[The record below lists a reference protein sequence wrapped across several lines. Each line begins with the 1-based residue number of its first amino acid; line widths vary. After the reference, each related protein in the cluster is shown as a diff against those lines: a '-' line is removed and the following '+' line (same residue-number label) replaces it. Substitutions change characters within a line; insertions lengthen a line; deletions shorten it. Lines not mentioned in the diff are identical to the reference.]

1 MYKSEFDR
9 LVQSPLVFGGY
20 FFHGED
26 DFLAETYGLKV
37 AQLLA
42 NGDDITKLYFDEYKF
57 DIAHDFLSQS
67 SLFSSNNILFI
78 KVGKK
83 IPKKDLDRLL
93 EACKINPDSKVIISA
108 LGEGDF
114 RSMESSFNKKSNGV
128 AVRFYKLKD
137 YEAINFLKDSITDD
151 NLQVDVQGLEFLYSM
166 HQKDLGLCVSDL
178 KKLSILDEQISA
190 KTISLHCF
198 GLGSVNLEEFLEK
211 LFTNQ
216 AINKDLYN
224 ILEEGI
230 NEVQLVTRI
239 MQHAQMLF
247 MVNSYLR
254 MHGELNIKEIWG
266 YNLPKQIAQGYAN
279 IAMKF
284 KQEDFTYMFN
294 YLSELELELKSGKVI
309 DLNAYT
315 QSKIRIFLR

>member
-9 LVQSPLVFGGY
+9 LLQSPLAFNGY
-20 FFHGED
+20 LFHGED
-26 DFLAETYGLKV
+26 DFLAESYGLKV
-37 AQLLA
+37 AKILA

-57 DIAHDFLSQS
+57 DVAHDFLSQS

-83 IPKKDLDRLL
+83 IPKKDLDKLL
-93 EACKINPDSKVIISA
+93 EACQINPDSKIIISA

-114 RSMESSFNKKSNGV
+114 RSMESSFSKKTNGV

-137 YEAINFLKDSITDD
+137 YEAINFLKNSIT
-151 NLQVDVQGLEFLYSM
+151 NENIQVDVQGLEFLYFM

-178 KKLSILDEQISA
+178 KKLSILNEPISA

-198 GLGSVNLEEFLEK
+198 GLGSVSLEDFLEK

-216 AINKDLYN
+216 PIKKDLYN

-266 YNLPKQIAQGYAN
+266 YNLPKPIAQNYAN

-284 KQEDFTYMFN
+284 RQEEYCDMLN

-309 DLNAYT
+309 DLNAYV
-315 QSKIRIFLR
+315 QAKLRVFLR

>member
-1 MYKSEFDR
+1 
-9 LVQSPLVFGGY
+9 
-20 FFHGED
+20 
-26 DFLAETYGLKV
+26 
-37 AQLLA
+37 
-42 NGDDITKLYFDEYKF
+42 
-57 DIAHDFLSQS
+57 
-67 SLFSSNNILFI
+67 
-78 KVGKK
+78 
-83 IPKKDLDRLL
+83 
-93 EACKINPDSKVIISA
+93 
-108 LGEGDF
+108 
-114 RSMESSFNKKSNGV
+114 
-128 AVRFYKLKD
+128 
-137 YEAINFLKDSITDD
+137 
-151 NLQVDVQGLEFLYSM
+151 M

-178 KKLSILDEQISA
+178 KKLAILDEPISA

-198 GLGSVNLEEFLEK
+198 GLGSVSMEEFLEK

-216 AINKDLYN
+216 PINKDLYN

-266 YNLPKQIAQGYAN
+266 YNLPKPIAQGYAS

-284 KQEDFTYMFN
+284 KQEEFVHMLN

-315 QSKIRIFLR
+315 QSKLRIFLR